1 MSIYL
6 GNLTPEQIESRLGI
20 ELTAEDKELLRKTH
34 QPEVNNVPI
43 ASGKWHCF
51 DLPFMIMTSDVKTA
65 RMFVDIFSK
74 YEPSTFRECL
84 QIGFGNGGA
93 NE

>member
-20 ELTAEDKELLRKTH
+20 ELTAEDKELLKKTH

-65 RMFVDIFSK
+65 RMFVDIFRK
-74 YEPSTFRECL
+74 YEPSKFKECL
-84 QIGFGNGGA
+84 QIGWKSEGI
-93 NE
+93 E

>member
-20 ELTAEDKELLRKTH
+20 ELTAEDKELLKKTH

-43 ASGKWHCF
+43 APGKWHCF
-51 DLPFMIMTSDVKTA
+51 DIPFMLMTHDMKTA
-65 RMFVDIFSK
+65 NMFVVIFRK
-74 YEPSTFRECL
+74 YEPSKFKECL
-84 QIGFGNGGA
+84 QIGWKRDD
-93 NE
+93 

>member
-1 MSIYL
+1 MNIYL

-20 ELTAEDKELLRKTH
+20 ELTAEDKELLKKTH

-51 DLPFMIMTSDVKTA
+51 DIPFMLMTHDIKTA
-65 RMFVDIFSK
+65 SMFADIFRK

-84 QIGFGNGGA
+84 QIGWK
-93 NE
+93 NEVSE

>member
-1 MSIYL
+1 MIIYL

-20 ELTAEDKELLRKTH
+20 ELAAEDKDLLKKTH
-34 QPEVNNVPI
+34 QPEVNVPLE
-43 ASGKWHCF
+43 SGKWHCF

-84 QIGFGNGGA
+84 RIGW
-93 NE
+93 ERDESK

>member
-20 ELTAEDKELLRKTH
+20 NITAEDKELLKKTH

-43 ASGKWHCF
+43 APGKWHCF
-51 DLPFMIMTSDVKTA
+51 DIPFMLMTHDMKTA
-65 RMFVDIFSK
+65 NMFVDIFRK
-74 YEPSTFRECL
+74 YNPRKFKECL
-84 QIGFGNGGA
+84 QIGWKRDD
-93 NE
+93 

>member
-20 ELTAEDKELLRKTH
+20 NITAEDKELLKKTH

-43 ASGKWHCF
+43 APGKWHCF

-84 QIGFGNGGA
+84 QIGWKS
-93 NE
+93 EVVE

>member
-20 ELTAEDKELLRKTH
+20 ELTAEDKELLKKTH

-51 DLPFMIMTSDVKTA
+51 DIPFMLMTHDKKTA
-65 RMFVDIFSK
+65 SMLADIFRK
-74 YEPSTFRECL
+74 YEPSKFKDCL
-84 QIGFGNGGA
+84 RIGWEN
-93 NE
+93 

>member
-20 ELTAEDKELLRKTH
+20 NITAEDKELLKKTH

-43 ASGKWHCF
+43 ALGKWHCF

-84 QIGFGNGGA
+84 QIGW
-93 NE
+93 ERDESK

>member
-20 ELTAEDKELLRKTH
+20 ELTAEDKDLLKKTH

-51 DLPFMIMTSDVKTA
+51 DIPFMLMTHDMKTA
-65 RMFVDIFSK
+65 NVFVDIFIK
-74 YEPSTFRECL
+74 YEPSKFRECL
-84 QIGFGNGGA
+84 QIGWK
-93 NE
+93 NEVSE

>member
-34 QPEVNNVPI
+34 QPKVNNVPI
-43 ASGKWHCF
+43 APGKWHCF
-51 DLPFMIMTSDVKTA
+51 DIPFMLMTHDIKTA
-65 RMFVDIFSK
+65 SMFADIFRK
-74 YEPSTFRECL
+74 YNPSTFRECL
-84 QIGFGNGGA
+84 QIGWKKEGI
-93 NE
+93 E

>member
-20 ELTAEDKELLRKTH
+20 ELTAEDKELLKKTH

-43 ASGKWHCF
+43 APGKWHCF
-51 DLPFMIMTSDVKTA
+51 DLPFIIITSDVKTA

-74 YEPSTFRECL
+74 YDPSKFKESL
-84 QIGFGNGGA
+84 QIGWRSEGNK
-93 NE
+93 

>member
-20 ELTAEDKELLRKTH
+20 ELTAEDKDLLKKTH
-34 QPEVNNVPI
+34 QPEVNVPLE
-43 ASGKWHCF
+43 SGKWHCF

-84 QIGFGNGGA
+84 QIGWEN
-93 NE
+93 

>member
-20 ELTAEDKELLRKTH
+20 ELTAEDKELLKKTH
-34 QPEVNNVPI
+34 QPEVNVPLE
-43 ASGKWHCF
+43 SGKWHCF

-74 YEPSTFRECL
+74 YEPSTFRECF
-84 QIGFGNGGA
+84 QIGWT
-93 NE
+93 NEVSE

>member
-6 GNLTPEQIESRLGI
+6 GNLTPGQIESRLGI
-20 ELTAEDKELLRKTH
+20 ELTAEDKELLKKTH
-34 QPEVNNVPI
+34 QPEVNVPLE
-43 ASGKWHCF
+43 SGKWHCF
-51 DLPFMIMTSDVKTA
+51 DIPFMLMTHDIKTA
-65 RMFVDIFSK
+65 SMFADIFRK

-84 QIGFGNGGA
+84 QIGFANGGA

>member
-1 MSIYL
+1 MNIYL

-20 ELTAEDKELLRKTH
+20 ELTAEDKELLKKTH

-43 ASGKWHCF
+43 APGKWHCF

-84 QIGFGNGGA
+84 QIGW
-93 NE
+93 ERDD

>member
-20 ELTAEDKELLRKTH
+20 ELTTEDKELLKKTH

-43 ASGKWHCF
+43 APGKWHCF
-51 DLPFMIMTSDVKTA
+51 DIPFMLMTHDMKTA
-65 RMFVDIFSK
+65 SMFADIFRK
-74 YEPSTFRECL
+74 YNPRKFKECL
-84 QIGFGNGGA
+84 QIGWK
-93 NE
+93 NEVSE